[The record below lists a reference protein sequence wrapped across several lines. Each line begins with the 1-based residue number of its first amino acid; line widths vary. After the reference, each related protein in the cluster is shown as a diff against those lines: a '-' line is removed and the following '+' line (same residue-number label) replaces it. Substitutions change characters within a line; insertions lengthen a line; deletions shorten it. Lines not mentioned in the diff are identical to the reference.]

1 LRKIFTKI
9 AAFTL
14 IATLIL
20 ACNAEKRVPDGKQLL
35 TKNQITINGKATKEE
50 NVFNQLYQKPNSTL
64 LLGFRLRLN
73 LYNLA
78 NLHPDSTYQAKFTNN
93 PGKYERKSKWLSAKQ
108 VDRLG
113 KSFWYHGI
121 HDFLKKTGEAPV
133 IIEKEKT
140 DKSLLRLKYYY
151 FNNGFF
157 NVKANNEV
165 DTLSIK
171 RAQIKYAI
179 TTGKGYVID
188 TIKTTISTA
197 VLDSLYETIR
207 TNSAIKSGKQYRTVD
222 FEDEKNRIASHFR
235 NNGVYFFQPT
245 YVNYD
250 IDTINKQNKA
260 DVNLIINNYSYQE
273 KDSTRTE
280 PFKIYKISDVN
291 IYTDYSPDNSG
302 LKITDSTTYKN
313 FNFYSHEKLRY
324 KPHAI
329 TDAIFIT
336 KGSLFADNKTVLTT
350 RYLNNLKI
358 FNYPSIQYEID
369 PRDTT
374 SSSLIAKI
382 YLTPRKKYSF
392 GTSVDVTH
400 SNIQDIGIALSVSE
414 TIRNVFNGAETLELS
429 ARGNIG
435 SSKDL
440 ANPNNQFFNVSE
452 YGLDLKLNFPRI
464 FMPFSTEKI
473 IKKSMIP
480 STLMSV
486 GFARQQNIGLD
497 KENLTGSFSYNWTPA
512 KNNTARFDL
521 FNVQFVRNLNP
532 DNYFNVYGSSYK
544 ALNDIGKIY
553 NTNTDYFNNI
563 DDRDL
568 IIETGTSGFINDV
581 LSLNTGLIPSDKN
594 YKDVK
599 SIEERRVRLTEN
611 DFILATSFT
620 FSKTTKTDL
629 LDNTFYLF
637 KTKVESAGSL
647 LSLISNTTKQTSNAN
662 GKYEL
667 FNLEYSEY
675 IKTEFDYIK
684 HWDLTKEK
692 VFAIRSFFGIAIPFG
707 NSNNVPFSRS
717 YFSGGSNDNRAW
729 QPYSLGPGSSGATDD
744 FNEANMKIALSSE
757 FRFKILGDLKGALFA
772 DAGNI
777 WNVYD
782 NVIDEKSTFTG
793 LKSLKDIALGTG
805 FGLRYDLNFF
815 VIRFDF
821 GFKTYNPANETGEK
835 WFREYNFSNS
845 VLNFGINYPF

>member
-171 RAQIKYAI
+171 RAKIKYAI

-260 DVNLIINNYSYQE
+260 DVNLIINDYSYQE

>member
-1 LRKIFTKI
+1 MRKIFTKI

-133 IIEKEKT
+133 IVEKEKT

-171 RAQIKYAI
+171 RAKIKYAI

-260 DVNLIINNYSYQE
+260 DVNLIINDYSYQE

-707 NSNNVPFSRS
+707 NSDNVPFSRS

-744 FNEANMKIALSSE
+744 FNEANMK
-757 FRFKILGDLKGALFA
+757 
-772 DAGNI
+772 
-777 WNVYD
+777 
-782 NVIDEKSTFTG
+782 
-793 LKSLKDIALGTG
+793 
-805 FGLRYDLNFF
+805 
-815 VIRFDF
+815 
-821 GFKTYNPANETGEK
+821 
-835 WFREYNFSNS
+835 
-845 VLNFGINYPF
+845 

>member
-1 LRKIFTKI
+1 MRKISTKI
-9 AAFTL
+9 AAFIL
-14 IATLIL
+14 ITTLIL

-35 TKNQITINGKATKEE
+35 MKNKIAVNGKATKEE
-50 NVFNQLYQKPNSTL
+50 DVFNQLYQNPNSSL

-78 NLHPDSTYQAKFTNN
+78 NLNPDSTYQAKFTNN

-113 KSFWYHGI
+113 QSFWYHGI
-121 HDFLKKTGEAPV
+121 HEFLKKTGEPPV

-157 NVKANNEV
+157 NVKAEEKI

-171 RAQIKYAI
+171 RANIKYLI

-188 TIKTTISTA
+188 SIRTSISTP

-207 TNSAIKSGKQYRTVD
+207 PNSLIKSGKQYKTVD
-222 FEDEKNRIASHFR
+222 FEDEKNRIAANFR

-245 YVNYD
+245 YVSFD
-250 IDTINKQNKA
+250 IDTINKQDKA
-260 DVNLIINNYSYQE
+260 DVNLIIDDYSYQE

-291 IYTDYSPDNSG
+291 IYTDYSPSNSG
-302 LKITDSTTYKN
+302 LEFTDSTTYKN
-313 FNFYSHEKLRY
+313 FNFYSHNKLRY
-324 KPHAI
+324 KPQAI
-329 TDAIFIT
+329 TDAIFIA
-336 KGSLFADNKTVLTT
+336 KGSLFADNNTILTT

-369 PRDTT
+369 SRDTT

-392 GTSVDVTH
+392 GTSLDVTH
-400 SNIQDIGIALSVSE
+400 SNIQDIGIALSISE

-440 ANPNNQFFNVSE
+440 ANPNNQLFNVSE
-452 YGLDLKLNFPRI
+452 YGLDLKLNLPRI

-480 STLMSV
+480 STLMAI

-497 KENLTGSFSYNWTPA
+497 KENFTGSFSYNWTPT
-512 KNNTARFDL
+512 KKNTARFDL

-532 DNYFNVYGSSYK
+532 QNYFNVYGSSYN
-544 ALNDIGKIY
+544 ALNEIGQTY
-553 NTNTDYFNNI
+553 SNNTSYFKDGN
-563 DDRDL
+563 L
-568 IIETGTSGFINDV
+568 IIEDGTSGFTNDV
-581 LSLNTGLIPSDKN
+581 LKGSGNFLNPIQQADFES
-594 YKDVK
+594 VK

-620 FSKTTKTDL
+620 FTKTTKTDL

-637 KTKVESAGSL
+637 KTKIESAGSL
-647 LSLISNTTKQTSNAN
+647 LSLVSNTTKQTRNEN
-662 GKYEL
+662 GNFEL

-675 IKTEFDYIK
+675 LKTEFDYIK

-692 VFAIRSFFGIAIPFG
+692 VFAIRTFFGIAIPFG

-729 QPYSLGPGSSGATDD
+729 QPYSLGPGSSGALDD

-757 FRFKILGDLKGALFA
+757 FRFKILGDLKGAVFA

-782 NVIDEKSTFTG
+782 NVTDEKSTFTG
-793 LKSLKDIALGTG
+793 FKSLENIALGTG

-815 VIRFDF
+815 VIRFDL
-821 GFKTYNPANETGEK
+821 GFKTYNPADETGKK
-835 WFREYNFSNS
+835 WFRDYNFGHS